1 MALPAEPARP
11 PVSRLG
17 DHPLEVFAWARRIPR
32 SPLRDVVYT
41 LIFNAGIA
49 AMFTLFALP
58 FTDAVVWG
66 RIAWANLVIAN
77 CIGFVVHGEFAILE
91 WATGRRCYAW
101 SFWPRALVFSGLPII
116 GVVVGYYIAFEL
128 IDWRSGR
135 RAIFSLAGMV
145 GVVAV
150 SILISSIL
158 AVILSA
164 REKMA
169 KAEAAY
175 EAERARV
182 ATAERTAA
190 LASLK
195 ALQAQV
201 EPHFLYNTLAHVAS
215 LIDAEPAAARRMLD
229 KLIVLLRASAAGDPD
244 GRSTL
249 GEQLAHMRAYLEVL
263 AMRMGPRLRWSID
276 APDALAGREL
286 PPAILQPL
294 VENAIK
300 HGIEPAL
307 DGGALAIA
315 ARDDQ
320 GRTVI
325 EVADTGVG
333 FGAAA
338 TAPLGGSTGLGLAN
352 LRARL
357 AALYGNEARVTIA
370 ENAPSGVRV
379 AVSLPP
385 GGFR

>member
-58 FTDAVVWG
+58 FTDAVAWG

-175 EAERARV
+175 EAERAR
-182 ATAERTAA
+182 
-190 LASLK
+190 
-195 ALQAQV
+195 
-201 EPHFLYNTLAHVAS
+201 VAS